1 MISVYIAHPSDKI
14 AKQLAEDLLKNKLV
28 ARLSI
33 DYNNHVFELN
43 ENGEVNESS
52 VSLITSQTKG
62 LLFVEIV
69 DFVHTKY
76 GQDIPVYSLP
86 ITQGNEELTHIIREK
101 TKKI

>member
-14 AKQLAEDLLKNKLV
+14 AMQLAEDLLKNKLV

-33 DYNNHVFELN
+33 DYNNHVFELDN
-43 ENGEVNESS
+43 DEVNESS
-52 VSLITSQTKG
+52 VSLITAQTKG
-62 LLFVEIV
+62 LLFTEIV
-69 DFVHTKY
+69 DFVHSKY